1 MGLIKVDRQE
11 RLVTCTLILGNSVKR
26 IDGL

>member
-11 RLVTCTLILGNSVKR
+11 TLVTCTLILGNSVKR
-26 IDGL
+26 IDKI